1 MGHEPSF
8 PSEHAFCVVP
18 AAHWHEGGKQKVTP
32 MRIYLEPTG
41 PVQGIFFFDLWF
53 QRYFRKKRSL
63 LKNIL
68 KKYEAVTHYLS
79 VSILILSVE
88 GKRMILLP
96 SWTFPIMNPL
106 LTHLCPHN
114 V

>member
-41 PVQGIFFFDLWF
+41 PVQGIFFF
-53 QRYFRKKRSL
+53 
-63 LKNIL
+63 
-68 KKYEAVTHYLS
+68 
-79 VSILILSVE
+79 
-88 GKRMILLP
+88 
-96 SWTFPIMNPL
+96 
-106 LTHLCPHN
+106 
-114 V
+114 